1 MNGCHQSLKR
11 KWSEEQTSSSSFR
24 EGPGP
29 STSENSYSYDKG
41 TGSGPSA
48 NSDSEDDEEEKPFDR
63 ESLLRDIDADIK
75 NIIAKTT
82 ENKNGRKDDIKIK
95 KEEDILNTASAVT
108 SNYRGAD
115 GALYTLEIFM
125 RDKRTCRWVILTRF
139 CFVPCG
145 RVGKW
150 DGGKVGRLKGGR
162 VGIAQN
168 IISDLIPLQQ

>member
-1 MNGCHQSLKR
+1 MKQNIHIYRQTKIKIEIINNIIMNGKGSQQSLKR

-24 EGPGP
+24 EGP
-29 STSENSYSYDKG
+29 SSSINSYSYDTG

-48 NSDSEDDEEEKPFDR
+48 NFSDSDSEDDEEEKPFDR
-63 ESLLRDIDADIK
+63 ESLIRDIDADIK

-82 ENKNGRKDDIKIK
+82 ESKNGMKDDIKIK

-125 RDKRTCRWVILTRF
+125 RDKRTCRWVTLT
-139 CFVPCG
+139 V
-145 RVGKW
+145 
-150 DGGKVGRLKGGR
+150 
-162 VGIAQN
+162 
-168 IISDLIPLQQ
+168 